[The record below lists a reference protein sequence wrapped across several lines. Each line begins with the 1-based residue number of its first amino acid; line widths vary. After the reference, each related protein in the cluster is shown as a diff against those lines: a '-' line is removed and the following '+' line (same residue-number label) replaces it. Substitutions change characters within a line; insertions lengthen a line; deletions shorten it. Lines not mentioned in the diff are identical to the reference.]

1 MEVSGYSE
9 GKWSPSSEI
18 SERVLGGDGHRTRFS
33 LVDIVGGTG
42 FSGCHS
48 AGKDLLQES

>member
-9 GKWSPSSEI
+9 GKWSPSSET
-18 SERVLGGDGHRTRFS
+18 SERVLGGDGSRTVFS
-33 LVDIVGGTG
+33 LVDRVGGKG
-42 FSGCHS
+42 ISGCHS